1 MGQVYPSSVY
11 EIVRVEPCYESVFTD
26 AARVVTCILDL
37 LIEAVLVEILAIVVN
52 SLGVGVER
60 IPEPVIV
67 QVGPTTV
74 DGSIED
80 LAFLDPGHLQ
90 EREVS
95 N

>member
-1 MGQVYPSSVY
+1 MNVGQVNPSSVH
-11 EIVRVEPCYESVFTD
+11 EVVRVEPCDESVFTD
-26 AARVVTCILDL
+26 TARVVTCILDL
-37 LIEAVLVEILAIVVN
+37 LVEAVLVEILAIVVD

-60 IPEPVIV
+60 IPEAVIV

-90 EREVS
+90 E
-95 N
+95 